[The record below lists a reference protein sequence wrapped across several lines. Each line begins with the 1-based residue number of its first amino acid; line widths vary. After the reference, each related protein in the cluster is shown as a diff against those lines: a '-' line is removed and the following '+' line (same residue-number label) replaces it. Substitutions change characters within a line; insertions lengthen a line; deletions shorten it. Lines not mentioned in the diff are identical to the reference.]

1 MKIPILGRIFSRE
14 DLNLKSK
21 WWHRL
26 LSIIFIVSFIYFVGY
41 NIVDFSTHDM
51 FRGGHAQ
58 QWNKVAT
65 LSERITPEIKPI
77 SEPIK
82 AGEKIGEDNRTYVLG
97 DQIDRYYKMI
107 LNDVYCSTELSE
119 DYEEVKSARNID
131 ELYIGGSFGRN
142 KVSSDEFSKHIKQ
155 SAIKCLIV
163 DGYLS
168 SDNKNVA
175 ILNPDKSYQDSWSFY
190 EKAPLKTAIYFV
202 EMITA
207 VLVGSIVIFALIAMV
222 YYRVASCLISN
233 KNTEEVGRDKRTTLP
248 TKGMNNIKNILLFSV
263 AGVVI
268 LLGVYALGV
277 SKGKGV
283 PQAVDNQRLNDLQK
297 SIDSQSSKID
307 DLQKENTDKPNV
319 NTSAGIQAIIQSS
332 IDKADRENKE
342 NCQQDLS
349 EYNTCLGEY
358 TSKMAEYNSCLTE
371 SSNPDSW
378 RYKSYCSKPSNYCF
392 KPVCAY

>member
-21 WWHRL
+21 WWHKL
-26 LSIIFIVSFIYFVGY
+26 LSIVFVVQFIYFIGY

-58 QWNKVAT
+58 QWNKVAA

-77 SEPIK
+77 SELIK
-82 AGEKIGEDNRTYVLG
+82 AGEKIGEDNRTYVLS
-97 DQIDRYYKMI
+97 DQIDGYYKMI

-175 ILNPDKSYQDSWSFY
+175 ILNPDKSYQDNWSFY

-202 EMITA
+202 EMIA
-207 VLVGSIVIFALIAMV
+207 VVLAGSIAIFTVIAMV
-222 YYRVASCLISN
+222 YYKAVSYLISN
-233 KNTEEVGRDKRTTLP
+233 KNIEEDGRDKRTTLP
-248 TKGMNNIKNILLFSV
+248 TKFLIGLIIGFVIAYIAFHNKDSNARLEYGATGFPKNCRAIIKANYEGWYLKEYT
-263 AGVVI
+263 ADE
-268 LLGVYALGV
+268 ALG
-277 SKGKGV
+277 
-283 PQAVDNQRLNDLQK
+283 
-297 SIDSQSSKID
+297 SINRNCGEFGSSW
-307 DLQKENTDKPNV
+307 
-319 NTSAGIQAIIQSS
+319 G
-332 IDKADRENKE
+332 R
-342 NCQQDLS
+342 
-349 EYNTCLGEY
+349 
-358 TSKMAEYNSCLTE
+358 
-371 SSNPDSW
+371 
-378 RYKSYCSKPSNYCF
+378 
-392 KPVCAY
+392 